1 MLLLSELHIPKCLK
15 LLGTKTQFKWY
26 SYKAPNPQVSRLYHS
41 RIWEGEKMSISMC
54 FSLFKLQVSEGFKGN
69 LLNQSENETELP
81 QISKE
86 LCLCEGERLIAV
98 PRENPMDR
106 GAW

>member
-1 MLLLSELHIPKCLK
+1 
-15 LLGTKTQFKWY
+15 
-26 SYKAPNPQVSRLYHS
+26 
-41 RIWEGEKMSISMC
+41 MC
-54 FSLFKLQVSEGFKGN
+54 FSLFKLQVSEGFTGN

-86 LCLCEGERLIAV
+86 LCLCKGERLIAV
-98 PRENPMDR
+98 PRENPMDG